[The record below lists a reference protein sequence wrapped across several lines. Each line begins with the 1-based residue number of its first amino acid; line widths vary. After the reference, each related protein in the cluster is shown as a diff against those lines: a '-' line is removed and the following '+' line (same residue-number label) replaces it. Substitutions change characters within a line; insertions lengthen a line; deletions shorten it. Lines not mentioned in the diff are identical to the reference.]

1 MSMKSDAETRGVAQI
16 PSRICQR
23 ADHQIRD
30 FVEDAREKGVWGH
43 SSEAELLQLVCRK
56 VTQVP
61 RENVRCVGGDS
72 GCDDMTII
80 WIWKR
85 YPRNVLLVP
94 ADRGG
99 R

>member
-1 MSMKSDAETRGVAQI
+1 MSMKSDAETRVLL
-16 PSRICQR
+16 RFRR
-23 ADHQIRD
+23 AFARELITRD
-30 FVEDAREKGVWGH
+30 FVEEAREKDVWGH
-43 SSEAELLQLVCRK
+43 PSEAELLQFVCRE

-72 GCDDMTII
+72 GCDDMTIV
-80 WIWKR
+80 WIWER